1 MMSGVVSLLP
11 VALAAATSLD
21 ASSPSGASFGRDVA
35 PVLERWCVRCHGRRE
50 HEGGLR
56 LDSYEALMRGGDSG
70 PPVIAGDPAASLL
83 VAKVER
89 RNRPAMPP
97 RARLPKTLVARLRAW
112 IQAGAPP

>member
-1 MMSGVVSLLP
+1 MMSDVVSLLP

-21 ASSPSGASFGRDVA
+21 AGPRPGASFGRDIA
-35 PVLERWCVRCHGRRE
+35 PVLERWCVRCHGGRE
-50 HEGGLR
+50 QGGGLR

-70 PPVIAGDPAASLL
+70 PPVIPGDPAGSLL

-89 RNRPAMPP
+89 RSRPAMPP
-97 RARLPKTLVARLRAW
+97 RGRLPKALVARLRAW